1 METKGKSPTSQ
12 GLILENLEMDG
23 TSIQKKWII
32 VGKSQIHSRWSEGY
46 IVQHIIFTQ
55 LR

>member
-23 TSIQKKWII
+23 TSIQKNGLLLENPK
-32 VGKSQIHSRWSEGY
+32 Y
-46 IVQHIIFTQ
+46 IVAGLKDT
-55 LR
+55 